1 MNSDLSIKEKMKLT
15 SSLHRPKT
23 LSKRALLLLTPFLLL
38 QSTMAVITVHFVEE
52 ESDVRVSFSGSI
64 DLSGTVFSFSDPLQF
79 GPASSFTSSF
89 SVLAGGS
96 GNRVGNVGSNE
107 VTSLR
112 FQLIP
117 ASASAEIFGFNGSA
131 LFFSDRHN
139 TSPIDGVPT
148 ILTVDPALDTFLVND
163 ETLMDL
169 NATAGDITEGAVLW
183 TSNGP
188 IGDTFIFSRLAPV
201 PVPEPSTTALGG
213 IVLLGL
219 LRRRRR

>member
-1 MNSDLSIKEKMKLT
+1 MNSNLNIKEEMKLT

-64 DLSGTVFSFSDPLQF
+64 DLSGTAFSFSDPSPF
-79 GPASSFTSSF
+79 GPASSFTSNF
-89 SVLAGGS
+89 SILAGGS
-96 GNRVGNVGSNE
+96 GNRIGSVGSNE

-139 TSPIDGVPT
+139 TSSNDGVPT
-148 ILTVDPALDTFLVND
+148 ILTVDPDLDTFLVNQ
-163 ETLMDL
+163 TLSEL